1 MDDNTILIKNALILN
16 PNNFENKKQSVL
28 IKNDLITEIND
39 EINDDNV
46 NKIIDASGKIL
57 LPGLIN
63 THTHLSMTLFRGLAD
78 DLSLDSWLN
87 DHIWPMEA
95 NLNGDYCY
103 IGALLGAI
111 ELIKSGTTTFS
122 DMYFYME
129 DVARAIDDAGI
140 RAVLSYGMI
149 DFGDAEKRESELKEN
164 LDLFNSCNGIADG
177 RIKVFF
183 GPHSPYTASE
193 ELLIKTRQL
202 ADEYNMG
209 IHIHV
214 SETEKEINDILDE
227 KGLRP
232 FEYLDKIGFLGPDV
246 VAAHCVWLNDNEIEI
261 IKKHNVKVSHNPC
274 SNMKLASGIS
284 PVSKLIDNGICVS
297 IGTDGASSNNNL
309 DLIEE
314 LKTASLLQKVAT
326 LNPKVLSSDEAIS
339 MATIKGAE
347 ALGLDSEIG
356 SIEVGKKA
364 DIILIDTNQANM
376 VPDSSS
382 LSSNIIYSAN
392 GSNVD
397 TTICNGKI
405 LMENKKLTF
414 LDEQEIYNKARKA
427 IKELKELKEAI

>member
-1 MDDNTILIKNALILN
+1 MDNTILIKNAFILN
-16 PNNFENKKQSVL
+16 PNTFENKKQSLL
-28 IKNDLITEIND
+28 IKDDLIVEIAD
-39 EINDDNV
+39 YIDDKNIE
-46 NKIIDASGKIL
+46 KIIDAEGKIL
-57 LPGLIN
+57 LPGLVN

-87 DHIWPMEA
+87 DHIWPIEA
-95 NLNGDYCY
+95 NLNSDYCY
-103 IGALLGAI
+103 IGALLGAV

-129 DVARAIDDAGI
+129 DVARAVEESGI
-140 RAVLSYGMI
+140 RAALSYGMI
-149 DFGDAEKRESELKEN
+149 DFGDEQKRASEIESNMELYK
-164 LDLFNSCNGIADG
+164 SCNNMADG
-177 RIKVFF
+177 RIKVFL

-193 ELLIKTRQL
+193 ELLIQVRQI
-202 ADEYNMG
+202 ADEYKIP

-214 SETEKEINDILDE
+214 SETQKEIKDSLDE

-246 VAAHCVWLNDNEIEI
+246 IAAHCVWLSDEEIEI
-261 IKKHNVKVSHNPC
+261 IKKHDVKISHNPC
-274 SNMKLASGIS
+274 SNMKLASGIA
-284 PVSKLIDNGICVS
+284 PISKLIENDICVS

-314 LKTASLLQKVAT
+314 LKTASLLQKVST
-326 LNPKVLSSDEAIS
+326 MDPKVLNSNQAIE

-347 ALGLDSEIG
+347 ALGLDSQIG

-364 DIILIDTNQANM
+364 DIILIDTNSANM
-376 VPDSSS
+376 TPDST
-382 LSSNIIYSAN
+382 LISSNIVYSSN

-405 LMENKKLTF
+405 LMENKKLTT
-414 LDEQEIYNKARKA
+414 LDEDEIYAKARQA
-427 IKELKELKEAI
+427 IKELKEAI

>member
-1 MDDNTILIKNALILN
+1 MSDNTILIKNALILS
-16 PNNFENKKQSVL
+16 PNNFEEKKQSLL
-28 IKNDLITEIND
+28 IKNDLIAEISD
-39 EINDDNV
+39 EIDESNV
-46 NKIIDASGKIL
+46 DKIIDGEGKVL
-57 LPGLIN
+57 LPGFVN

-78 DLSLDSWLN
+78 DLSLDTWLN

-103 IGALLGAI
+103 AGALLGAV

-129 DVARAIDDAGI
+129 DVARAVDEAGI

-149 DFGDAEKRESELKEN
+149 DFGDAERREAEIKQNLTLFEN
-164 LDLFNSCNGIADG
+164 CNGMADG

-193 ELLIKTRQL
+193 ELLIKVRQL

-214 SETEKEINDILDE
+214 SETQKEINDVSEE

-246 VAAHCVWLNDNEIEI
+246 VAAHSVWLSDEEIEI
-261 IKKHNVKVSHNPC
+261 IKKHDVKISHNPC
-274 SNMKLASGIS
+274 SNMKLASGIA
-284 PVSKLIDNGICVS
+284 PVSKLMENDICVS

-309 DLIEE
+309 DLIVE
-314 LKTASLLQKVAT
+314 LKTASLLQKVST
-326 LNPKVLSSDEAIS
+326 LDPNVLNSHEAIA
-339 MATIKGAE
+339 MGTIKGAE
-347 ALGLDSEIG
+347 ALGLADEIG

-364 DIILIDTNQANM
+364 DIILIDTNSANM
-376 VPDSSS
+376 VPDSST
-382 LSSNIIYSAN
+382 LTSNIIYSAN

-405 LMENKKLTF
+405 LMENKKLTV
-414 LDEQEIYNKARKA
+414 LDEQKIYDKAREA
-427 IKELKELKEAI
+427 IKNLKEAI

>member
-1 MDDNTILIKNALILN
+1 MSDNTILIKDALIIN
-16 PNNFENKKQSVL
+16 PNNFEEKIQSIL
-28 IKNDLITEIND
+28 IKNDLIAEISD
-39 EINDDNV
+39 EIDESNV
-46 NKIIDASGKIL
+46 DKVINAEGKVL
-57 LPGLIN
+57 LPGFVN

-103 IGALLGAI
+103 IGALLGAV

-129 DVARAIDDAGI
+129 DVARAIDEAGI

-149 DFGDAEKRESELKEN
+149 DFGDAERREAEIKQNLTLFEN
-164 LDLFNSCNGIADG
+164 CNGMADG

-193 ELLIKTRQL
+193 ELLIKVRQL

-214 SETEKEINDILDE
+214 SETQKEIDDVSAE

-246 VAAHCVWLNDNEIEI
+246 VAAHSVWLSDEEIEI
-261 IKKHNVKVSHNPC
+261 IKKNDVKISHNPC
-274 SNMKLASGIS
+274 SNMKLASGIA
-284 PVSKLIDNGICVS
+284 PVSKLIENDICVA

-314 LKTASLLQKVAT
+314 LKTASLLQKVST
-326 LNPKVLSSDEAIS
+326 LDPNVLNSHEAIA
-339 MATIKGAE
+339 MGTIKGAE

-364 DIILIDTNQANM
+364 DIILIDTNCANM
-376 VPDSSS
+376 VPDSST
-382 LSSNIIYSAN
+382 LTSNIIYSAN

-405 LMENKKLTF
+405 LMENKKLTV
-414 LDEQEIYNKARKA
+414 LDEQEIYAKAREA
-427 IKELKELKEAI
+427 IKNLKEAI

>member
-1 MDDNTILIKNALILN
+1 MTDNTILIKNALILN
-16 PNNFENKKQSVL
+16 PNNFEERKQSVL
-28 IKNDLITEIND
+28 IKDDLIAEISD
-39 EINDDNV
+39 EIDESNV
-46 NKIIDASGKIL
+46 DKIIDASGKIL
-57 LPGLIN
+57 LPGFIN

-103 IGALLGAI
+103 IGALLGAV

-129 DVARAIDDAGI
+129 DVARAVDEAGL

-149 DFGDAEKRESELKEN
+149 DFGDAERREAEIKEN
-164 LDLFNSCNGIADG
+164 LTLFENCNGMADG

-193 ELLIKTRQL
+193 ELLIKVRQL
-202 ADEYNMG
+202 ASENNIG

-214 SETEKEINDILDE
+214 SETEKEINDVSVE

-246 VAAHCVWLNDNEIEI
+246 LAAHCVWLSDNEIEI
-261 IKKHNVKVSHNPC
+261 IKKNNVKVSHNPS

-284 PVSKLIDNGICVS
+284 PVSKLIENDICVS

-314 LKTASLLQKVAT
+314 LKIASLLQKVST
-326 LNPKVLSSDEAIS
+326 LDPNVVNSHEALA
-339 MATIKGAE
+339 MGTIKGAE
-347 ALGLDSEIG
+347 ALGLDDEIG

-364 DIILIDTNQANM
+364 DIILIDTNSANM
-376 VPDSSS
+376 VPDSST
-382 LSSNIIYSAN
+382 LTSNVIYSAN

-405 LMENKKLTF
+405 LMENKKLTV
-414 LDEQEIYNKARKA
+414 LDEQEIYDKARKA
-427 IKELKELKEAI
+427 IKNLKEAI

>member
-1 MDDNTILIKNALILN
+1 MNNTILIKNALILN
-16 PNNFENKKQSVL
+16 PNNFENKKQCLL
-28 IKNDLITEIND
+28 IKDDLIAEISD
-39 EINDDNV
+39 EIDDSNAD
-46 NKIIDASGKIL
+46 KIIDAEGKIL

-103 IGALLGAI
+103 IGALLGAV

-129 DVARAIDDAGI
+129 DVARAVDDAGI

-149 DFGDAEKRESELKEN
+149 DFGDAERREAEIKEN
-164 LDLFNSCNGIADG
+164 MALYDACNGMADG

-193 ELLIKTRQL
+193 ELLVKVREL
-202 ADEYNMG
+202 ADEHNIG

-214 SETEKEINDILDE
+214 SETQKEINDSLDE
-227 KGLRP
+227 RGIRP
-232 FEYLDKIGFLGPDV
+232 FEYLEKIGFLGPDV
-246 VAAHCVWLNDNEIEI
+246 VAAHCVWLSDEEIEI
-261 IKKHNVKVSHNPC
+261 IKKHGVKVSHNPC
-274 SNMKLASGIS
+274 SNMKLASGVA
-284 PVSKLIDNGICVS
+284 PVSKLIDNDICVS

-314 LKTASLLQKVAT
+314 LKTASLLQKVST
-326 LNPKVLSSDEAIS
+326 LDPKVLTSDEAIE

-347 ALGLDSEIG
+347 ALGLDDEIG

-364 DIILIDTNQANM
+364 DIILIDTNSANM

-382 LSSNIIYSAN
+382 LSSNVIYSAN

-405 LMENKKLTF
+405 LMENKKLTT
-414 LDEQEIYNKARKA
+414 LDEDEIYAKAKQA
-427 IKELKELKEAI
+427 IKELKEAI

>member
-1 MDDNTILIKNALILN
+1 MNNTILIKNALILN
-16 PNNFENKKQSVL
+16 PNNFENKKQSLL
-28 IKNDLITEIND
+28 IKDDLIAEISD
-39 EINDDNV
+39 EIDDSNAD
-46 NKIIDASGKIL
+46 KIIDAEGKIL

-103 IGALLGAI
+103 IGALLGAV

-129 DVARAIDDAGI
+129 DVARAVDDAGI

-149 DFGDAEKRESELKEN
+149 DFGDAERREAEIKEN
-164 LDLFNSCNGIADG
+164 MALYDACNGMADG

-193 ELLIKTRQL
+193 ELLVKVREL
-202 ADEYNMG
+202 ADEHNIG

-214 SETEKEINDILDE
+214 SETQKEINDSLDE
-227 KGLRP
+227 RGIRP
-232 FEYLDKIGFLGPDV
+232 FEYLEKIGFLGSDV
-246 VAAHCVWLNDNEIEI
+246 VAAHCVWLSDEEIEI
-261 IKKHNVKVSHNPC
+261 IKKHGVKVSHNPC
-274 SNMKLASGIS
+274 SNMKLASGVA
-284 PVSKLIDNGICVS
+284 PVSKLIENDICVS

-314 LKTASLLQKVAT
+314 LKTASLLQKVST
-326 LNPKVLSSDEAIS
+326 LDPKVLTSDEAIE

-347 ALGLDSEIG
+347 ALGLDDEIG

-364 DIILIDTNQANM
+364 DIILIDTNSANM

-382 LSSNIIYSAN
+382 LSSNVIYSAN

-405 LMENKKLTF
+405 LMENKKLTT
-414 LDEQEIYNKARKA
+414 LDEDEIYAKAKQA
-427 IKELKELKEAI
+427 IKELKEAI

>member
-1 MDDNTILIKNALILN
+1 MTNNTILIKNALILS
-16 PNNFENKKQSVL
+16 PNTNFNEKQSVL
-28 IKNDLITEIND
+28 IKDDKIHEIASDISD
-39 EINDDNV
+39 ENV
-46 NKIIDASGKIL
+46 AKIIDAEGKIL

-95 NLNGDYCY
+95 NLNSEYCY
-103 IGALLGAI
+103 IGALLGAV

-129 DVARAIDDAGI
+129 DVARAVDESGI
-140 RAVLSYGMI
+140 RACLSYGMI
-149 DFGDAEKRESELKEN
+149 DFGDEDKREIELAKN
-164 LDLFNSCNGIADG
+164 MDLFKNCNNMADG
-177 RIKVFF
+177 RINVFL
-183 GPHSPYTASE
+183 GPHSPYTASQ
-193 ELLIKTRQL
+193 ELLMKTRQL
-202 ADEYNMG
+202 ADENDMK
-209 IHIHV
+209 IHIHI
-214 SETEKEINDILDE
+214 SETEKEISDVFDE

-232 FEYLDKIGFLGPDV
+232 FEYLDEIGFLGSDV
-246 VAAHCVWLNDNEIEI
+246 IAAHCVWLSDNEIDI
-261 IKKHNVKVSHNPC
+261 IKKHDVKVSHNPC

-284 PVSKLIDNGICVS
+284 PVSKLIENNVCVS

-314 LKTASLLQKVAT
+314 LKIASLLQKVST
-326 LNPKVLSSDEAIS
+326 LNPKVLTSDEAIE
-339 MATIKGAE
+339 MATIKGART
-347 ALGLDSEIG
+347 LGLEDEIG

-364 DIILIDTNQANM
+364 DIILIDTNAANM
-376 VPDSSS
+376 TPQSST

-405 LMENKKLTF
+405 LMENKKLNF
-414 LDEQEIYNKARKA
+414 LDEDEIIKKARKT
-427 IKELKELKEAI
+427 IKELKEAI

>member
-1 MDDNTILIKNALILN
+1 MTDNTILIKNALILN
-16 PNNFENKKQSVL
+16 PNNFEEKKQSLL
-28 IKNDLITEIND
+28 IKNDLIAEISD
-39 EINDDNV
+39 EIDESNV
-46 NKIIDASGKIL
+46 DKIIDASGKIL
-57 LPGLIN
+57 LPGLVN

-103 IGALLGAI
+103 IGALLGAV

-129 DVARAIDDAGI
+129 DVARAVDEAGI

-149 DFGDAEKRESELKEN
+149 DFGDAERREAEIKEN
-164 LDLFNSCNGIADG
+164 LDLFKNCNGMADG
-177 RIKVFF
+177 RIKVFL

-193 ELLIKTRQL
+193 ELLIKVRQL

-214 SETEKEINDILDE
+214 SETQKEINDISEE

-246 VAAHCVWLNDNEIEI
+246 LAAHCVWLSDEEIDI
-261 IKKHNVKVSHNPC
+261 IKKNNVKVSHNPC
-274 SNMKLASGIS
+274 SNMKLASGIA
-284 PVSKLIDNGICVS
+284 PISKLLEKDVCVS

-314 LKTASLLQKVAT
+314 LKTASLLQKVST
-326 LNPKVLSSDEAIS
+326 LDPNVLNSHEALA
-339 MATIKGAE
+339 MGTINGAE
-347 ALGLDSEIG
+347 ALGLSDEIG

-364 DIILIDTNQANM
+364 DIILIDKNSANM
-376 VPDSSS
+376 VPDSTT
-382 LSSNIIYSAN
+382 LTSNVIYSAN

-405 LMENKKLTF
+405 LMENKKLTV
-414 LDEQEIYNKARKA
+414 LDEQEIYEKAREA
-427 IKELKELKEAI
+427 IKNLKEAI

>member
-1 MDDNTILIKNALILN
+1 MDNTILIKNAFILD
-16 PNNFENKKQSVL
+16 PSNFEDKKQSLL
-28 IKNDLITEIND
+28 IKDDLIAEIAD
-39 EINDDNV
+39 EIDESKAD
-46 NKIIDASGKIL
+46 KIIDGEGKIL
-57 LPGLIN
+57 LPGLVN

-78 DLSLDSWLN
+78 DLSLDTWLN

-103 IGALLGAI
+103 IGALLGAV

-129 DVARAIDDAGI
+129 DVARAVEDAGI

-149 DFGDAEKRESELKEN
+149 DFGDAEKREAEIEEN
-164 LDLFNSCNGIADG
+164 LQLFKSCNGMADG

-193 ELLIKTRQL
+193 DLLIKVREL

-214 SETEKEINDILDE
+214 SETEKEINDSLDE

-232 FEYLDKIGFLGPDV
+232 FEYLERIGFLGPDV
-246 VAAHCVWLNDNEIEI
+246 VAAHCVWLSDEEIKI
-261 IKKHNVKVSHNPC
+261 IKKHDVKVSHNPC
-274 SNMKLASGIS
+274 SNMKLASGIA
-284 PVSKLIDNGICVS
+284 PVSKLIENDICVS

-314 LKTASLLQKVAT
+314 LKTASLLQKVST
-326 LNPKVLSSDEAIS
+326 LDPKVLTSDEAIT

-347 ALGLDSEIG
+347 ALGLENEIG

-364 DIILIDTNQANM
+364 DIILIDTNSANM

-382 LSSNIIYSAN
+382 LSSNVIYSAN

-405 LMENKKLTF
+405 LMENKKLTV
-414 LDEQEIYNKARKA
+414 LDEQEIYDKAKKA
-427 IKELKELKEAI
+427 IKELKEAI

>member
-1 MDDNTILIKNALILN
+1 MNDNTILIKNAFILS
-16 PNNFENKKQSVL
+16 PNTNFEGKQSLL
-28 IKNDLITEIND
+28 IKDDVISEIAPQID
-39 EINDDNV
+39 EIDVD
-46 NKIIDASGKIL
+46 KIIDATGKIL

-95 NLNGDYCY
+95 NLNGNYCY
-103 IGALLGAI
+103 IGALLGAV

-129 DVARAIDDAGI
+129 DVARAVDEAGI

-149 DFGDAEKRESELKEN
+149 DFGDEERRKNEIREN
-164 LDLFNSCNGIADG
+164 LTLFENCNGMADG

-193 ELLIKTRQL
+193 ELLIKVREL
-202 ADEYNMG
+202 ADKYGMG

-214 SETEKEINDILDE
+214 SETQKEINDVSEE

-232 FEYLDKIGFLGPDV
+232 FEYLDKIGLLGPDV
-246 VAAHCVWLNDNEIEI
+246 VAAHSVWLSDEEIEI
-261 IKKHNVKVSHNPC
+261 IRKNDVKVSHNPC
-274 SNMKLASGIS
+274 SNMKLASGIA
-284 PVSKLIDNGICVS
+284 PISKLLENDICVS

-314 LKTASLLQKVAT
+314 LKTASLLQKVST
-326 LNPKVLSSDEAIS
+326 LDPKVLNSDEAIS
-339 MATIKGAE
+339 MGTIKGAE

-364 DIILIDTNQANM
+364 DIILIDTNSANM

-397 TTICNGKI
+397 TTICNGKV
-405 LMENKKLTF
+405 LMENKKLTV
-414 LDEQEIYNKARKA
+414 LDEDEIYAKARQA
-427 IKELKELKEAI
+427 IKELKEAI

>member
-1 MDDNTILIKNALILN
+1 MSDNTILIKNALILN
-16 PNNFENKKQSVL
+16 PDNFENKKQSLL
-28 IKNDLITEIND
+28 IKDDLIAEIAD
-39 EINDDNV
+39 EIDEGNAD
-46 NKIIDASGKIL
+46 KIIDAEGKIL

-103 IGALLGAI
+103 IGALLGAV

-129 DVARAIDDAGI
+129 DVARAVEDAGI

-149 DFGDAEKRESELKEN
+149 DFGDAERREAEIKEN
-164 LDLFNSCNGIADG
+164 LQLFNSCNGMADG

-193 ELLIKTRQL
+193 ELLIKVREL
-202 ADEYNMG
+202 ADEHNMG

-214 SETEKEINDILDE
+214 SETEKEINDSLEE

-232 FEYLDKIGFLGPDV
+232 FEYLEKIGFLGPDV
-246 VAAHCVWLNDNEIEI
+246 VAAHCVWLSDEEIEI

-284 PVSKLIDNGICVS
+284 PVSKLIENDVCVS

-326 LNPKVLSSDEAIS
+326 LDPKVLSSDEAVE

-364 DIILIDTNQANM
+364 DIILIDTNSPNM
-376 VPDSSS
+376 VPNSSS
-382 LSSNIIYSAN
+382 LSSNVIYSAN

-405 LMENKKLTF
+405 LMENKKLTV
-414 LDEQEIYNKARKA
+414 LDEQEIYKKARQA

>member
-1 MDDNTILIKNALILN
+1 MTDNTILIKNALILN
-16 PNNFENKKQSVL
+16 PNNFEEKRQSVL
-28 IKNDLITEIND
+28 IKDDLISEIAD
-39 EINDDNV
+39 EIDESNAD
-46 NKIIDASGKIL
+46 KIIDASGKIL
-57 LPGLIN
+57 LPGFVN

-103 IGALLGAI
+103 IGALLGAV

-129 DVARAIDDAGI
+129 DVARAVDEAGI

-149 DFGDAEKRESELKEN
+149 DFGDAEKREAEIKEN
-164 LDLFNSCNGIADG
+164 LQLFENCDGMADG

-193 ELLIKTRQL
+193 ELLIKVREL
-202 ADEYNMG
+202 ADKYNVG

-214 SETEKEINDILDE
+214 SETQKEIDDVSQE

-246 VAAHCVWLNDNEIEI
+246 VAAHCVWLSDEEIEI
-261 IKKHNVKVSHNPC
+261 IKKNGVKVSHNPC

-284 PVSKLIDNGICVS
+284 PVSKLIENDICVS

-314 LKTASLLQKVAT
+314 LKTASLLQKVST
-326 LNPKVLSSDEAIS
+326 LDPNVVNSHEAIA
-339 MATIKGAE
+339 MGTIKGAE
-347 ALGLDSEIG
+347 ALGLSDEIG

-364 DIILIDTNQANM
+364 DIILIDTNSANM
-376 VPDSSS
+376 VPDSST
-382 LSSNIIYSAN
+382 LTSNIIYSAN

-405 LMENKKLTF
+405 LMENKKLTV
-414 LDEQEIYNKARKA
+414 LDEQEIYEKARKA
-427 IKELKELKEAI
+427 IKNLKEAI

>member
-1 MDDNTILIKNALILN
+1 MTDNTILIKNALILN
-16 PNNFENKKQSVL
+16 PNNFEEKRQSVL
-28 IKNDLITEIND
+28 IKDDLISEIAD
-39 EINDDNV
+39 EIDESNAD
-46 NKIIDASGKIL
+46 KIIDASGKIL
-57 LPGLIN
+57 LPGFVN

-103 IGALLGAI
+103 IGALLGAV

-129 DVARAIDDAGI
+129 DVARAVDEAGI

-149 DFGDAEKRESELKEN
+149 DFGDAEKREVEIKEN
-164 LDLFNSCNGIADG
+164 LQLFENCDGMADG

-193 ELLIKTRQL
+193 ELLIKVREL
-202 ADEYNMG
+202 ADKYNMG

-214 SETEKEINDILDE
+214 SETQKEINDVSQE

-246 VAAHCVWLNDNEIEI
+246 VAAHCVWLSDEEIEI
-261 IKKHNVKVSHNPC
+261 IKKNGVKVSHNPC
-274 SNMKLASGIS
+274 SNMKLASGVS
-284 PVSKLIDNGICVS
+284 PVSKLIENDICVS

-314 LKTASLLQKVAT
+314 LKTASLLQKVST
-326 LNPKVLSSDEAIS
+326 LDPNVVNSHEAIA
-339 MATIKGAE
+339 MGTIKGAE
-347 ALGLDSEIG
+347 ALGLSDEIG

-364 DIILIDTNQANM
+364 DIILIDTNSANM
-376 VPDSSS
+376 VPDSST
-382 LSSNIIYSAN
+382 LTSNIIYSAN

-405 LMENKKLTF
+405 LMENKKLTV
-414 LDEQEIYNKARKA
+414 LDEQEIYEKARKA
-427 IKELKELKEAI
+427 IKNLKEAI

>member
-1 MDDNTILIKNALILN
+1 MNDNTILIKNAFILS
-16 PNNFENKKQSVL
+16 PNTNFEGKQSLL
-28 IKNDLITEIND
+28 IKDDVISEIAPQID
-39 EINDDNV
+39 ESDVDKV
-46 NKIIDASGKIL
+46 IDATGKIL

-95 NLNGDYCY
+95 NLNGNYCY
-103 IGALLGAI
+103 IGALLGAV

-129 DVARAIDDAGI
+129 DVARAVDEAGI

-149 DFGDAEKRESELKEN
+149 DFGDEEKRKNEIREN
-164 LDLFNSCNGIADG
+164 LTLFENCNGMADG

-193 ELLIKTRQL
+193 ELLIKVREL
-202 ADEYNMG
+202 ADEYGMG

-214 SETEKEINDILDE
+214 SETQKEIHDVSEE

-232 FEYLDKIGFLGPDV
+232 FEYLDKIGLLGPDV
-246 VAAHCVWLNDNEIEI
+246 VAAHCVWLSDEEIEI
-261 IKKHNVKVSHNPC
+261 IRKNDVKVSHNPC
-274 SNMKLASGIS
+274 SNMKLASGIA
-284 PVSKLIDNGICVS
+284 PISKLLENDICVS

-314 LKTASLLQKVAT
+314 LKTASLLQKVST
-326 LNPKVLSSDEAIS
+326 LDPKVLNSDEAI
-339 MATIKGAE
+339 AIGTIKGAE

-364 DIILIDTNQANM
+364 DIILIDTNSANM

-397 TTICNGKI
+397 TTICNGKV
-405 LMENKKLTF
+405 LMENKKLTV
-414 LDEQEIYNKARKA
+414 LDEDEIYAKARQA
-427 IKELKELKEAI
+427 IKELKEAI

>member
-1 MDDNTILIKNALILN
+1 MNNTILIKNALILN
-16 PNNFENKKQSVL
+16 PNNFENKKQCLL
-28 IKNDLITEIND
+28 IKDDLIAEISD
-39 EINDDNV
+39 EIDDSNAD
-46 NKIIDASGKIL
+46 KIIDAEGKIL

-103 IGALLGAI
+103 IGALLGAV

-129 DVARAIDDAGI
+129 DVARAVEDAGI

-149 DFGDAEKRESELKEN
+149 DFGDAERREAEIKEN
-164 LDLFNSCNGIADG
+164 MALYDACNGMADG

-193 ELLIKTRQL
+193 ELLVKVREL
-202 ADEYNMG
+202 ADEHNIG

-214 SETEKEINDILDE
+214 SETQKEINDSLDE
-227 KGLRP
+227 RGIRP
-232 FEYLDKIGFLGPDV
+232 FEYLEKIGFLGPDV
-246 VAAHCVWLNDNEIEI
+246 VAAHCVWLSDEEIEI
-261 IKKHNVKVSHNPC
+261 IKKHGVKVSHNPC
-274 SNMKLASGIS
+274 SNMKLASGVS
-284 PVSKLIDNGICVS
+284 PVSKLIENDICVS

-314 LKTASLLQKVAT
+314 LKTASLLQKVST
-326 LNPKVLSSDEAIS
+326 LDPKVLTSDEAIE

-347 ALGLDSEIG
+347 ALGLDDEIG

-364 DIILIDTNQANM
+364 DIILIDTNSANM

-382 LSSNIIYSAN
+382 LSSNVIYSAN

-405 LMENKKLTF
+405 LMENKKLTT
-414 LDEQEIYNKARKA
+414 LDEDEIYAKAKQA
-427 IKELKELKEAI
+427 IKELKEAI

>member
-1 MDDNTILIKNALILN
+1 MSDNTILIKNALILN
-16 PNNFENKKQSVL
+16 PDNFLDKKQSLL
-28 IKNDLITEIND
+28 IKNDLIAEIAP
-39 EINDDNV
+39 EIGEDDV
-46 NKIIDASGKIL
+46 DKIIDADGKIL

-103 IGALLGAI
+103 IGALLGAV

-129 DVARAIDDAGI
+129 DVARAVDEAGI

-149 DFGDAEKRESELKEN
+149 DFGDAEKRENEIKEN
-164 LDLFNSCNGIADG
+164 LDLFNNCHNTADG

-183 GPHSPYTASE
+183 GPHSPYTASK
-193 ELLIKTRQL
+193 ELLIKVREL

-214 SETEKEINDILDE
+214 SETEKEINDSLDE

-232 FEYLDKIGFLGPDV
+232 FEYLDEIGFLGPDV
-246 VAAHCVWLNDNEIEI
+246 VAAHCVWLSDDEIEI
-261 IKKHNVKVSHNPC
+261 IKKHDVKISHNPC
-274 SNMKLASGIS
+274 SNMKLASGIA
-284 PVSKLIDNGICVS
+284 PVSKLIDNDICVS

-314 LKTASLLQKVAT
+314 LKTASLLQKVST
-326 LNPKVLSSDEAIS
+326 LDPKVLTSDETLA
-339 MATIKGAE
+339 MGTIKGAE

-356 SIEVGKKA
+356 SIDVGKKA
-364 DIILIDTNQANM
+364 DIILIDRNSANM

-382 LSSNIIYSAN
+382 LSSNVIYSAN

-405 LMENKKLTF
+405 LMENKKLTI
-414 LDEQEIYNKARKA
+414 LDEQEIYDKAKQA
-427 IKELKELKEAI
+427 IKELKEAI

>member
-1 MDDNTILIKNALILN
+1 MSDNTILIKNALILN
-16 PNNFENKKQSVL
+16 PNNFEEKRQSLL
-28 IKNDLITEIND
+28 IKNDLISEISD
-39 EINDDNV
+39 EIDESNV
-46 NKIIDASGKIL
+46 DKVIDATGKIL
-57 LPGLIN
+57 LPGLVN

-95 NLNGDYCY
+95 NLKGDYCY
-103 IGALLGAI
+103 IGALLGAV

-129 DVARAIDDAGI
+129 DVARAIDEAGI

-149 DFGDAEKRESELKEN
+149 DFGDAERREAEIKEN
-164 LDLFNSCNGIADG
+164 LTLFENCNGMADG

-193 ELLIKTRQL
+193 ELLIKVRQL

-214 SETEKEINDILDE
+214 SETQKEIDDVTAE

-232 FEYLDKIGFLGPDV
+232 FEYLEKIGFLGPDV
-246 VAAHCVWLNDNEIEI
+246 VAAHCVWLSDDEIEI
-261 IKKHNVKVSHNPC
+261 IKKHGVKISHNPC

-284 PVSKLIDNGICVS
+284 PVSKLIENDICVS

-314 LKTASLLQKVAT
+314 LKTASLLQKVST
-326 LNPKVLSSDEAIS
+326 LDPNVLNSHEAIA
-339 MATIKGAE
+339 MGTIKGAE
-347 ALGLDSEIG
+347 ALGLSDEIG

-364 DIILIDTNQANM
+364 DIILVDTNSANM
-376 VPDSSS
+376 VPDSST
-382 LSSNIIYSAN
+382 LTSNMIYSAN

-405 LMENKKLTF
+405 LMENKKLTV
-414 LDEQEIYNKARKA
+414 LDEQEIYDKAREA
-427 IKELKELKEAI
+427 IKNLKQEAI